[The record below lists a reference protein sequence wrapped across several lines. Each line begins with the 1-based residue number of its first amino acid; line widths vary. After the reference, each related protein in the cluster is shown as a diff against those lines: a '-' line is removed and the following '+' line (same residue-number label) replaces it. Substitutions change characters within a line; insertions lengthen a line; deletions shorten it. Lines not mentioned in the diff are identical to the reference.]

1 MSNEVLP
8 FTVRLATSKDFGD
21 ISNINKQ
28 VQQLH
33 IEGRPDIYAKTS
45 VSLDRNAYETWLND
59 TTIEIFVVEDNN
71 KEILAYIILD
81 IKEPSE
87 NPKLVERKVLFIRN
101 IGVSEI
107 CRGTGIGEILIQKA
121 FEYAKDIQATS
132 IELNVLEFNKK
143 AIRFYEKLG
152 FKTQSQQMEFVF
164 SNA

>member
-8 FTVRLATSKDFGD
+8 FTVRLATPEDFWN

-33 IEGRPDIYAKTS
+33 IEGRPDIYADTS
-45 VSLDRNAYETWLND
+45 ASLDRNAYEEWLKD
-59 TTIEIFVVEDNN
+59 RTIEIFVVEDNN

-107 CRGTGIGEILIQKA
+107 CQGTGIGKIL
-121 FEYAKDIQATS
+121 
-132 IELNVLEFNKK
+132 VKK
-143 AIRFYEKLG
+143 YLSTLK
-152 FKTQSQQMEFVF
+152 KYKQQV
-164 SNA
+164 

>member
-8 FTVRLATSKDFGD
+8 FTVRIATSEDFWD

-33 IEGRPDIYAKTS
+33 IEGRPDIYSDTS
-45 VSLDRNAYETWLND
+45 ASLDHNAYEAWLID
-59 TTIEIFVVEDNN
+59 TTIEIFVVENNN

-81 IKEPSE
+81 IKELSE

-107 CRGTGIGEILIQKA
+107 CQGAGIGKILVQKS
-121 FEYAKDIQATS
+121 FEYAKEIQATS
-132 IELNVLEFNKK
+132 VELNVLEFNKK

-152 FKTQSQQMEFVF
+152 FKTQSQQMEFVLPD
-164 SNA
+164 A